1 MSNYVIYR
9 KKDMRMKIAAM
20 AAAGLAAVGAFA
32 QGRESFVHQQAYAE
46 MQRVSSQIDVLQSN
60 FDELQRRVARLEGR
74 NESAGLRAEV
84 EALRNAVAELRKQ
97 LAAQRGEIV
106 KDLSAKIVKIQK
118 DSAPPPP
125 PPPQKVVIGP
135 HQEYV
140 VQSGDTLSLISQAFN
155 CPVRKIKEM
164 NGLKNDNLRVG
175 QKLMLPK

>member
-1 MSNYVIYR
+1 MRIKVVVIAIVG
-9 KKDMRMKIAAM
+9 MIASS
-20 AAAGLAAVGAFA
+20 AVAQHHDRDAFI
-32 QGRESFVHQQAYAE
+32 RQQAYAE

-60 FDELQRRVARLEGR
+60 FDELQRRVSRLEGR

-84 EALRNAVAELRKQ
+84 ESLKATVAELRRQ

-106 KDLSAKIVKIQK
+106 KDLSATIVKIQK
-118 DSAPPPP
+118 DTTPPPP

-135 HQEYV
+135 HQEYI

-164 NGLKNDNLRVG
+164 NNLKSDNLRIG